1 MTQLS
6 SKAVQ
11 EVDIVEVIRSVG
23 KKNKKLQAKLLQ
35 EIEKHIDKNSGDF
48 ESLRKCILD
57 EVNSYT
63 RSVIRDIFG
72 DIEYMIKD

>member
-1 MTQLS
+1 MTQP
-6 SKAVQ
+6 SKLVQ
-11 EVDIVEVIRSVG
+11 EVDIVDVIRSVG

-35 EIEKHIDKNSGDF
+35 EMEKYLDKNSVDF
-48 ESLRKCILD
+48 DSLRKFTLD

-63 RSVIRDIFG
+63 RSVMRDIFG